1 MYSGTVPPLGSQ
13 AVRDDIPRAL
23 ATALGEST
31 APSPVC
37 RRLAYR
43 FTKRTM
49 DVVCAGAGL
58 LLLSPLLVLLV
69 LAVRL
74 SSPGPVLFRQLRV
87 GWKGRP
93 FDVLK
98 FRSMRVG
105 CSGPEITAAGD
116 ARVTRVGRQL
126 RRYKLDELPQLWNV
140 LVGDMSLVG
149 PRPEVPRFVRC
160 FPADYAL
167 ILTIRPGITDYATLQ
182 YRDEESLL
190 ATAPDPESTYVQ
202 TVLPAKIRL
211 YHRYLDE
218 MSLKTDLV
226 LVFRTLAAVI
236 R

>member
-1 MYSGTVPPLGSQ
+1 LGSQ

-23 ATALGEST
+23 ATALGEGA
-31 APSPVC
+31 APSTL
-37 RRLAYR
+37 RGSRAYR
-43 FTKRTM
+43 FTKRTI

-58 LLLSPLLVLLV
+58 LLLSPLLVLLA
-69 LAVRL
+69 LAVKL
-74 SSPGPVLFRQLRV
+74 SPPGPVLFRQLRV

-93 FDVLK
+93 FNILK

-160 FPADYAL
+160 FPCDYAH
-167 ILTIRPGITDYATLQ
+167 ILTVRPGITDYATLQ

-190 ATAPDPESTYVQ
+190 AAAPDPESTYVQ

>member
-13 AVRDDIPRAL
+13 TVRDDFPRAL
-23 ATALGEST
+23 ATTLGEST

-43 FTKRTM
+43 FTKRAM
-49 DVVCAGAGL
+49 DVVFAGAGL
-58 LLLSPLLVLLV
+58 LLLSPLLVLLA
-69 LAVRL
+69 LAVKL
-74 SSPGPVLFRQLRV
+74 SSPGPILFRQLRV

-160 FPADYAL
+160 FPADYAV
-167 ILTIRPGITDYATLQ
+167 ILAIRPGITDYATLQ
-182 YRDEESLL
+182 YRNEESVL
-190 ATAPDPESTYVQ
+190 AAAPDPESTYVQ